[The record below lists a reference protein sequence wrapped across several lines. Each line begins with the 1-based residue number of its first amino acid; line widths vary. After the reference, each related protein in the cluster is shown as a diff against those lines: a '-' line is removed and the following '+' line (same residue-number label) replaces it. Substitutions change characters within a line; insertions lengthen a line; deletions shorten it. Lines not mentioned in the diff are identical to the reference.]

1 MNERESSS
9 LKLKQS
15 DENAQQKIKD
25 LEYKLVTQAENH
37 RKQMEKCE
45 QERETLANEQNN
57 RIKQLINEKTKLC
70 DEYQSELNDL
80 RNRFEKFNTENLNS
94 IKEKDEQ
101 IHKLTDEN
109 IKFLNEL
116 ENLRRYVNDSMP
128 TIETVKEMK
137 KERKQ
142 LEDDLAKSKSRYDL
156 LANENNALQIRL
168 KSISEILSIQ
178 ESQLESKSSSSNSGI
193 SPSSGGITNNNEKKR
208 FGLLGK
214 WRNKVFELLVQ
225 LKTQEIN
232 YKQEKSI
239 ENRSIQECL
248 NKLDEQINRN
258 KILENVI
265 EDKKAELTVLNNDNT
280 LLNEQVSALKDVN
293 EKLEKKCEQ
302 DLQSTTELKSFIDSL
317 VKQYQTIEDSF
328 KLANRKLTHLDQRVE
343 FAKNRLGVIQALY
356 NRRESHL
363 KEEIRRANLLEMTTN
378 LSSIHGSLGVH
389 HQESNL
395 NNLNSLDQQQII
407 QHSSLDPN
415 ILLNQHPETAN
426 LIKQELNKV
435 VQERDMLAQKLKTDL
450 EDMDDKI
457 GKMKSDYETII
468 INLNSQLKE
477 LREDNNM
484 KQNEINEVNREM
496 ENKAVL
502 YDEINK
508 KYQDLELE
516 MNNLRERLN
525 TECETKLKECE
536 LDYMDKLSKMDEKLN
551 EARREQAKAV
561 VMMRQMERSTNREKE
576 RMDNMLKSCETYY
589 KDHIDKLKLKIIS
602 LEKEKNILMSSL
614 RQNDNSIQILPT
626 TSSLND
632 LKQIEQTKSSSLK
645 INKWLETNNLVE
657 FSTTATSNQSSSQ
670 SSLIKKLTVGINNNE
685 NKEKLINNE
694 VTSFWLDS
702 KQNEQTEENENYEQE
717 EFEQEDVEEEEGD
730 LETSKNTEI
739 LNQIRK
745 IMGNLELSDLD
756 ENENENNDDKLT
768 GKYTN
773 CDKLII
779 KVNFYIYII

>member
-1 MNERESSS
+1 LNERESNSI
-9 LKLKQS
+9 KLKQF
-15 DENAQQKIKD
+15 DENSQQKIKD
-25 LEYKLVTQAENH
+25 LEQKLVLQVETH
-37 RKQMEKCE
+37 SKQLGKCE
-45 QERETLANEQNN
+45 QERETLANEQNT

-80 RNRFEKFNTENLNS
+80 RTRFEKFNSENLNS
-94 IKEKDEQ
+94 IEEKDEQ
-101 IHKLTDEN
+101 IRKLTDEN
-109 IKFLNEL
+109 IKYLNEL

-137 KERKQ
+137 KQHKQ

-156 LANENNALQIRL
+156 LANENSALQIRL
-168 KSISEILSIQ
+168 KSISEILAIQ
-178 ESQLESKSSSSNSGI
+178 EAQLENKSSSSNSGI
-193 SPSSGGITNNNEKKR
+193 SPSSSGLTNNNEKKR

-225 LKTQEIN
+225 LKTQEIS
-232 YKQEKSI
+232 YKQEKNL
-239 ENRSIQECL
+239 ENRSIQDCL
-248 NKLDEQINRN
+248 SKLDEQINRN
-258 KILENVI
+258 RILENVI
-265 EDKKAELTVLNNDNT
+265 EDKKAEITVLSNDNT
-280 LLNEQVSALKDVN
+280 HLNEQVNALKDVN

-317 VKQYQTIEDSF
+317 LKQYQTIEDSF

-363 KEEIRRANLLEMTTN
+363 KEELRRANLLEMTTN
-378 LSSIHGSLGVH
+378 LSSIHGSLGIQNH
-389 HQESNL
+389 HHESNL
-395 NNLNSLDQQQII
+395 NNPTSLDHQQI

-415 ILLNQHPETAN
+415 QFIKNQNFDTAN
-426 LIKQELNKV
+426 LMKQELNKV
-435 VQERDMLAQKLKTDL
+435 VHERDMLAQKLKTDF

-457 GKMKSDYETII
+457 IKMKSDYESII
-468 INLNSQLKE
+468 INLNNQLKD
-477 LREDNNM
+477 LKEDNDL
-484 KQNEINEVNREM
+484 KQTEINEANREVA
-496 ENKAVL
+496 NKINL
-502 YDEINK
+502 YDELNK
-508 KYQDLELE
+508 KYNDLELE
-516 MNNLRERLN
+516 MKNLREKLN
-525 TECETKLKECE
+525 TECEAKLKTSE
-536 LDYMDKLSKMDEKLN
+536 LDYMDKLTKMDEKLN

-602 LEKEKNILMSSL
+602 LEKEKNILMASL
-614 RQNDNSIQILPT
+614 RQNNGSLQILPT

-632 LKQIEQTKSSSLK
+632 LKQVDPTKSSSLK

-657 FSTTATSNQSSSQ
+657 LSTTTSNNSSSQ
-670 SSLIKKLTVGINNNE
+670 SSLAKKLAAANNNE
-685 NKEKLINNE
+685 REKLMNNE

-702 KQNEQTEENENYEQE
+702 KQNEEMEGNENYEQE
-717 EFEQEDVEEEEGD
+717 EYEEEEVY

-756 ENENENNDDKLT
+756 ENENENNEDKLI
-768 GKYTN
+768 GKYTLFFDN
-773 CDKLII
+773 
-779 KVNFYIYII
+779 